1 MVLQRP
7 VFAGH
12 CSLTPSLRVH
22 QTIQRIP
29 ALKRAKPASEPKPSS
44 EFTLIDKLLA
54 EQKQLQTPVAR
65 FSEVHHRKNPDLAD
79 HYRSLIPLTKPGAGE
94 QYAFEVSL
102 DRCTGCKACVSAC
115 HSLNGLDDHEAWRD
129 VGVLHGGERNK
140 TWQQTITTAC
150 HHCGDPGCLNGC
162 PVGAYEKDADTGIVR
177 HLDDQCI
184 GCSYCILKCPYDVP
198 KYSKKRGI
206 VRKCDMCH
214 QRLAE
219 GEAPACVQ
227 ACPTE
232 AIRIVKVAKETP
244 SDFLPGAPDPSVTL
258 PTTRYIGRDIPG
270 SALAADLEVLT
281 PQHAHWPLVIM
292 LTLTQVGIGLLAA
305 PLLGLAP
312 LTGPVISGKTLETLA
327 FKPATSSLL
336 LLTALAIFFAGMGAS
351 ILHLGQPLK
360 AWRFFLGLRT
370 SWLSREILAFSMF
383 APIPVVLAALHFTP
397 DFPFKALVHQI
408 TALSTFPVG
417 LAAVFTS
424 VMIYVDTHRSSWRF
438 SITAARFFG
447 TVANFAAL
455 SIAIAE
461 PTALHALL
469 VTAAVLLKI
478 VPEARIVR
486 LAADP
491 DAPWTPDLQTALLP
505 TKPLGPFLRARH
517 LLAFIAAF
525 VTFIQPWAALPLL
538 LLSEL
543 LERQLFFQSV
553 YAPKMPGN
561 FGPGRAH

>member
-1 MVLQRP
+1 M
-7 VFAGH
+7 
-12 CSLTPSLRVH
+12 H

-29 ALKRAKPASEPKPSS
+29 AIKRAKALPRVEVPQ
-44 EFTLIDKLLA
+44 EFTLIDRLLA
-54 EQKQLQTPVAR
+54 EQKQLQTPVAK
-65 FSEVHHRKNPDLAD
+65 FSEVHHRKDPDLAD
-79 HYRSLIPLTKPGAGE
+79 HYRSLIPLTKPGPGA

-115 HSLNGLDDHEAWRD
+115 HSMNGLDDHEAWRD
-129 VGVLHGGERNK
+129 IGVLHGGERNK

-150 HHCGDPGCLNGC
+150 HHCADPGCLGGC
-162 PVGAYEKDADTGIVR
+162 PVGAYEKEKDTGIVR

-232 AIRIVKVAKETP
+232 AIRIVTVPVTTP
-244 SDFLPGAPDPSVTL
+244 AESPTGFATSPILNDTTITR
-258 PTTRYIGRDIPG
+258 PTTRYVGREIPD
-270 SALAADLEVLT
+270 SALAADREALN

-292 LTLTQVGIGLLAA
+292 LTLTQVGLGLLAG

-312 LTGPVISGKTLETLA
+312 SSGPVISGESLGALVFRPVASSFVLLA
-327 FKPATSSLL
+327 
-336 LLTALAIFFAGMGAS
+336 ALAIFFTGMGAS
-351 ILHLGQPLK
+351 VLHLGQPLK

-383 APIPVVLAALHFTP
+383 APIPMLLAALHFSP

-408 TALSTFPVG
+408 AALSAFPVG

-438 SITAARFFG
+438 PITASRFFG
-447 TVANFAAL
+447 TVLVFAAL
-455 SIAIAE
+455 SLQLVE
-461 PTALHALL
+461 PSPLHAVLAL
-469 VTAAVLLKI
+469 AAILLKLI
-478 VPEARIVR
+478 PEVR
-486 LAADP
+486 MLRHAEDP
-491 DAPWTPDLQTALLP
+491 DGAWSSDRHTALLQIE
-505 TKPLGPFLRARH
+505 PLGPFLRTRH
-517 LLAFIAAF
+517 ALALTAAF
-525 VTFIQPWAALPLL
+525 VMFINPWAALPILI
-538 LLSEL
+538 LSEI

-553 YAPKMPGN
+553 HAPKMPGN
-561 FGPGRAH
+561 FGPGGRH